1 MPNRPGFAQK
11 FGIAAAI
18 TCVTIVGTG
27 LSLGLLLISFVLD
40 ARGVSGFTIGL
51 ITTIGGLATIIA
63 SPLTPSLLRRIGLMP
78 TLIAAIALMAVS
90 FGPLYWIDA
99 LWLWFV
105 LRFLNGVGI
114 AVLLVTSE
122 FWINDLVASRRRG
135 LVLGIYTA
143 AQSVGFAVGPAL
155 LAVIGSDGF
164 LPFTVGSGL
173 LLFAAIPALAGTSS
187 TPKIRKTAAGSI
199 LTPLAAMP
207 MAMLAAFTFGAL
219 EAGMNLLPI
228 YGLRVGKT
236 ETIAALLA
244 MAVALGNVV
253 FQIPIGFISDKI
265 DRRKVLL
272 ACGVIA
278 LAATTLLPLA
288 TANTMLFLGLL
299 VVWGGAIA
307 ALYSVGLAL
316 VGSHYRGAALAGAN
330 ASFVMHYSIGRV
342 VGPTAAG
349 AGIDLWNPH
358 GFAVAMAL
366 FIAIYVAVGVRTAI
380 AGVGTHAVRSS

>member
-143 AQSVGFAVGPAL
+143 AQSVGFAVGPVL
-155 LAVIGSDGF
+155 LAVIGSDGV
-164 LPFTVGSGL
+164 LPFAAGSGL

-187 TPKIRKTAAGSI
+187 TPKIRKTARAQ
-199 LTPLAAMP
+199 
-207 MAMLAAFTFGAL
+207 F
-219 EAGMNLLPI
+219 
-228 YGLRVGKT
+228 
-236 ETIAALLA
+236 
-244 MAVALGNVV
+244 
-253 FQIPIGFISDKI
+253 
-265 DRRKVLL
+265 
-272 ACGVIA
+272 
-278 LAATTLLPLA
+278 
-288 TANTMLFLGLL
+288 
-299 VVWGGAIA
+299 
-307 ALYSVGLAL
+307 
-316 VGSHYRGAALAGAN
+316 
-330 ASFVMHYSIGRV
+330 
-342 VGPTAAG
+342 
-349 AGIDLWNPH
+349 
-358 GFAVAMAL
+358 
-366 FIAIYVAVGVRTAI
+366 
-380 AGVGTHAVRSS
+380 

>member
-1 MPNRPGFAQK
+1 MRKNSELRLRSPASR
-11 FGIAAAI
+11 
-18 TCVTIVGTG
+18 
-27 LSLGLLLISFVLD
+27 SSE
-40 ARGVSGFTIGL
+40 
-51 ITTIGGLATIIA
+51 LA
-63 SPLTPSLLRRIGLMP
+63 
-78 TLIAAIALMAVS
+78 
-90 FGPLYWIDA
+90 
-99 LWLWFV
+99 
-105 LRFLNGVGI
+105 FLNGVGI

-366 FIAIYVAVGVRTAI
+366 FVAIYVAVGVRTAI